1 MALGSQRAEHRPS
14 VDTLLAQ
21 VSSHRYLEASSGA
34 SGTKTPQWKI
44 RLVDMEPI
52 SVEMGLSA
60 QATANRVGT
69 KGGDRITGQKLHK
82 AGESHAGKR
91 L

>member
-1 MALGSQRAEHRPS
+1 MG
-14 VDTLLAQ
+14 DTLLAK
-21 VSSHRYLEASSGA
+21 VSSHKYLEASSGA

-60 QATANRVGT
+60 QAMANRVGT